1 MTDIGVNLPQWV
13 MQSYM
18 KALDAKIAY
27 GVYSDECLSQGVY
40 CSSVKKKRKIFTGPT
55 YK

>member
-1 MTDIGVNLPQWV
+1 

-40 CSSVKKKRKIFTGPT
+40 CSSVKKKGKYLNRSDLQVVR
-55 YK
+55 